1 MEKYFQ
7 IAKLVAAHDSNC
19 YNKKGAVIVK
29 RGMIV
34 STASNKAPIGIQS
47 CISRGFCLKRSKGF
61 EHGNGHDACLAMH
74 AEVNAILKAQIA
86 EVSLKG
92 AQIYCTHKP
101 CFSCAKLLVHF
112 GFSEI
117 YYLEDYPDKLSDA
130 IMKEAG
136 IKIMQIN

>member
-7 IAKLVAAHDSNC
+7 IAKSVAAHDSNC

-29 RGMIV
+29 SGFVV
-34 STASNKAPIGIQS
+34 STACNKAPIGIQS
-47 CISRGFCLKRSKGF
+47 CISRGFCLKRSEGY
-61 EHGNGHDACLAMH
+61 EHGNGHESCLAIH

-117 YYLEDYPDKLSDA
+117 YYLEDYPDELSDI